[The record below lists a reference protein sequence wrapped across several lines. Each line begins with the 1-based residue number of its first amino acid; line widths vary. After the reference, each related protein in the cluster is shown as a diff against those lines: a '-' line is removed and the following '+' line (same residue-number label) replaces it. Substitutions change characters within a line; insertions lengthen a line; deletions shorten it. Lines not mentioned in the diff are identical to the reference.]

1 MHYLVYIRYLW
12 LCCKA
17 PLQLKMLTMYYFYW
31 GVETCWWA
39 EYIGFSFFYV
49 FSTIKGICADHLIE
63 LYILGFYISLLSLIF
78 VKIQPYFG
86 LILHVWCKQW
96 SSRNVL
102 EVIAVIRNIMA
113 SCTDDLFQQALVKSL
128 QRLDK
133 AGLEIKKKQYEALL
147 SVVRNKNDTSKW
159 QYVL

>member
-1 MHYLVYIRYLW
+1 
-12 LCCKA
+12 
-17 PLQLKMLTMYYFYW
+17 
-31 GVETCWWA
+31 
-39 EYIGFSFFYV
+39 
-49 FSTIKGICADHLIE
+49 
-63 LYILGFYISLLSLIF
+63 
-78 VKIQPYFG
+78 
-86 LILHVWCKQW
+86 
-96 SSRNVL
+96 VL